1 MSIKKDILTRIA
13 VVYVIFVL
21 LGLGI
26 IAKIIDIQF
35 IEGSKW
41 RAKAKVITYKD
52 IIVTPNR
59 GDIFATDGRV
69 LATSVPYFDIRM
81 DLQANGLNDSVF
93 DANIDSLATC
103 LSGFFRDRSKY
114 SYRSELINARKIAK
128 NRRFYPVAPRKVDY
142 IELQELKKFPL
153 FRLGENKGGFIPVQT
168 NKRILPHSTMA
179 ARTIGTVNDGGV
191 AVGIEG
197 AYDYALRGKAGLMV
211 HQRIPG
217 NSWVEV
223 KSMDQVEP
231 EDGADVV
238 TTIDVALQDVAEA
251 ALRTHLGM
259 HGAEHGC
266 AILMEV
272 ATGDIKAI
280 ANLKRNDD
288 NTYSEVFNYAIGES
302 TEPGSTMKIPSL
314 MALLEDGYVNLD
326 DSVNT
331 GNGKYKIYDKPI
343 VDSKEGGHGKIS
355 VKEVFEVSSNVGVV
369 KLVSQHYKGKERDF
383 IDRLYAMKLNQP
395 LHIAIPGEVDPD
407 IKYPG
412 DKYWS
417 GISLPMMSI
426 GYEIRLT
433 PLQILTFYNA
443 IANNGRMVKPR
454 LVKSLVR
461 HGQVVQSFAP
471 EVIASS
477 ICSRPTLRKVKEVL
491 EGVVEN
497 GTAQNLKN
505 TRYKIAGKTGT
516 AQVARG
522 RMGYKHQGRIS
533 YQASFAGYFPADDP
547 KYSCIVVVNSPSNS
561 VYYGNLVAG
570 PIFKEISDKVYATSP
585 EWFREVD
592 DDGDM
597 AEIPQ
602 SKSSARNSLVEIFDE
617 LDIPFDG
624 ADRKME
630 WVTTRRDSSKV
641 DLQKLSVYKNLVPNV
656 VGMGLK
662 DALYLLENSGLRV
675 KFQGRGS
682 VRSQSIQ
689 VGSRVVPGS
698 TIFLEMSLG
707 ES

>member
-1 MSIKKDILTRIA
+1 MSLKKEILTRIA
-13 VVYVIFVL
+13 VVYVFFVL

-26 IAKIIDIQF
+26 IAKIIYIQF
-35 IEGSKW
+35 VEGHKW

-59 GDIFATDGRV
+59 GDICATDGRV
-69 LATSVPYFDIRM
+69 LATSIPYFDLRM
-81 DLQANGLNDSVF
+81 DLLAGGVTDSVF
-93 DANIDSLATC
+93 NANIDSLAIC
-103 LSGFFRDRSKY
+103 LSNFFKDRSRYAYK
-114 SYRSELINARKIAK
+114 SELTNARRLAK
-128 NRRFYPVAPRKVDY
+128 NKRFYPVAPRKVNY
-142 IELQELKKFPL
+142 IELQQIKKFPL
-153 FRLGENKGGFIPVQT
+153 FRLGENKGGFIPVQS

-179 ARTIGTVNDGGV
+179 ARTIGTVNEGGV
-191 AVGIEG
+191 AVGVEG
-197 AYDYALRGKAGLMV
+197 AFDYALKGKAGLRV

-223 KSMDQVEP
+223 KSMDQIDA

-238 TTIDVALQDVAEA
+238 TTIDVELQDVAEA
-251 ALRTHLGM
+251 ALRKQLDKHN
-259 HGAEHGC
+259 AEHGC

-280 ANLKRNDD
+280 ANLKREDD
-288 NTYSEVFNYAIGES
+288 GSYSEMYNYAIGES
-302 TEPGSTMKIPSL
+302 TEPGSTMKIPTL
-314 MALLEDGYVNLD
+314 IALLEDGQMELED
-326 DSVNT
+326 TVNT
-331 GNGKYKIYDKPI
+331 GNGKYKIYDRTI
-343 VDSKEGGHGKIS
+343 VDSKEEGHGKIS

-369 KLVSQHYKGKERDF
+369 KLVNRYYKGRERDF
-383 IDRLYAMKLNQP
+383 IDRIYAMKLNQP
-395 LHIAIPGEVDPD
+395 LNISIPGEVAPY

-417 GISLPMMSI
+417 GMSLPMMSI
-426 GYEIRLT
+426 GYELKLT

-461 HGQVVQSFAP
+461 HGQVVQSFSP
-471 EVIASS
+471 EVISTS
-477 ICSRPTLRKVKEVL
+477 ICSRSTLRKVKEVL
-491 EGVVEN
+491 VGVVDH
-497 GTAQNLKN
+497 GTAMNLKN
-505 TRYKIAGKTGT
+505 PRYKIAGKTGT
-516 AQVARG
+516 AQVAKG
-522 RMGYKHQGRIS
+522 TKGYKHGGRVS
-533 YQASFAGYFPADDP
+533 YSASFAGYFPADDP

-592 DDGDM
+592 DSGDLK
-597 AEIPQ
+597 EIPQ
-602 SKSSARNSLVEIFDE
+602 AKSSSREALAEVLDE
-617 LDIPFDG
+617 LDIPFEK
-624 ADRKME
+624 ADKKAD
-630 WVTTRRDSSKV
+630 WVTTERDSVKVELKKLNVSK
-641 DLQKLSVYKNLVPNV
+641 KTVPNV

-662 DALYLLENSGLRV
+662 DALFLLENTGLRV

-689 VGSRVVPGS
+689 AGTKVAPGS
-698 TIFLEMSLG
+698 TVFLEMSLG

>member
-13 VVYVIFVL
+13 VVYVFFVL

-26 IAKIIDIQF
+26 IAKIIYIQF
-35 IEGSKW
+35 VEGHKW

-59 GDIFATDGRV
+59 GDICATDGRV
-69 LATSVPYFDIRM
+69 LATSIPYFDIRM
-81 DLQANGLNDSVF
+81 DLLAGGVTDSVF
-93 DANIDSLATC
+93 KENIDSLAIC
-103 LSGFFRDRSKY
+103 LSNFFQDRSRY
-114 SYRSELINARKIAK
+114 SYKSELTNARRLARNK
-128 NRRFYPVAPRKVDY
+128 RFYPIAPRKVNY
-142 IELQELKKFPL
+142 IELQEIKKFPL

-168 NKRILPHSTMA
+168 NKRILPHATMA

-191 AVGIEG
+191 SVGIEG
-197 AYDYALRGKAGLMV
+197 AFDYALKGKAGLRV

-223 KSMDQVEP
+223 KSVDEVDP
-231 EDGADVV
+231 EDGADVI

-251 ALRTHLGM
+251 ALRKQLSK

-288 NTYSEVFNYAIGES
+288 DTYSELFNYAVGES
-302 TEPGSTMKIPSL
+302 VEPGSTMKIPTL
-314 MALLEDGYVNLD
+314 VALLEDGLINLD

-331 GNGKYKIYDKPI
+331 GNGKFKIYDRTI
-343 VDSKEGGHGKIS
+343 TDSKEGGHGNIS
-355 VKEVFEVSSNVGVV
+355 VREVFEVSSNVGVV
-369 KLVSQHYKGKERDF
+369 KLVTQNYKGKEKEF
-383 IDRLYAMKLNQP
+383 IDRIYAMKLNQP
-395 LHIAIPGEVDPD
+395 LNISIPGEVAPY

-412 DKYWS
+412 EKYWS
-417 GISLPMMSI
+417 GMSMPMMSI
-426 GYEIRLT
+426 GYELRLT

-443 IANNGRMVKPR
+443 VANNGRMVKPR

-461 HGQVVQSFAP
+461 HGQVVQSFSP
-471 EVIASS
+471 EVISTS
-477 ICSRPTLRKVKEVL
+477 ICSRSTLKKVHEVL

-497 GTAQNLKN
+497 GTATNLKN
-505 TRYKIAGKTGT
+505 PRYKIAGKTGT
-516 AQVARG
+516 AQIAKG
-522 RMGYKHQGRIS
+522 RRGYKHQGVTTYS
-533 YQASFAGYFPADDP
+533 ASFVGYFPADDP

-561 VYYGNLVAG
+561 VYYGNVVAG

-585 EWFREVD
+585 EWFREI
-592 DDGDM
+592 DGSGDF
-597 AEIPQ
+597 AEMPQ
-602 SKSSARNSLVEIFDE
+602 SKSSSREALTEVLDE
-617 LDIPFDG
+617 LDIPFEK
-624 ADRKME
+624 ADRKAE
-630 WVTTRRDSSKV
+630 WVSTARDSLKV
-641 DLQKLSVYKNLVPNV
+641 ELKQLNVSNKSVPNV

-662 DALYLLENSGLRV
+662 DALYLLENAGLRV

-689 VGSRVVPGS
+689 AGSKVSPGS
-698 TIFLEMSLG
+698 TVFLEMSLG
-707 ES
+707 